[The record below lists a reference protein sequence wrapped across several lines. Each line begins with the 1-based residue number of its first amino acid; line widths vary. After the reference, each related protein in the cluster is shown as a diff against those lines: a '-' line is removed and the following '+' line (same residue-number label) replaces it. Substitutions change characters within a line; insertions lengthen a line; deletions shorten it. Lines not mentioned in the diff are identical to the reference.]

1 MISQTIN
8 VPLTQGDLKRLT
20 VLTSGFLKDVTG
32 ILENLR
38 ENGGEVDERFILAS
52 IDMATLLVKLNAY
65 REGAVQLEVAE
76 LDAMFNMPSVNP
88 SVNPSDDKPSAAGYD
103 E

>member
-8 VPLTQGDLKRLT
+8 VPLTQQDLKHLT
-20 VLTSGFLKDVTG
+20 VLTSGFIKDVTG

-38 ENGGEVDERFILAS
+38 ENGGEVDESFILVS

-65 REGAVQLEVAE
+65 REGAVELEIAE

-88 SVNPSDDKPSAAGYD
+88 SVDLSDDDSEGN
-103 E
+103 